1 MNPTETS
8 NDNENKIEIIKKSYA
23 ALFVSDVE
31 ILKSIFPP
39 KHLKV
44 LAHHSTIELNLYNL
58 SKIETG
64 KSYKIKILGRAF
76 DEKGDVLLVENP
88 KSKNKFPHITLSC
101 AEGVSSSYSN
111 TLLQKAFIEKTII
124 YLNNLVEIDVVE
136 GYFDGEKYFIIK
148 TD

>member
-1 MNPTETS
+1 MNPTEMN
-8 NDNENKIEIIKKSYA
+8 NDSENEIEIIKKPYA
-23 ALFVSDVE
+23 ALFVSDTE
-31 ILKSIFPP
+31 MLKSIFPP
-39 KHLKV
+39 KHSRV
-44 LAHHSTIELNLYNL
+44 LAHHSTIELNPSTW

-111 TLLQKAFIEKTII
+111 TLLQKAFIEKTIT
-124 YLNNLVEIDVVE
+124 YLDNPVEIDIVE
-136 GYFDGEKYFIIK
+136 GYFDGKKYFIIK